1 MQSSVKTSL
10 PAAFILSMRPKQ
22 WTKNL
27 LIFMAL
33 FFTINQAGDVAELG
47 AGLRLLAKAGIA
59 FILFCLLSGVA
70 YVVNDILDRENDRI
84 HPTKRFRPIASG
96 NLSTPVALVVSS
108 TIGVLAIAASYVLEP
123 LFGLV
128 AMLYLAAL
136 LLYSFYFKRI
146 PIVDVLSI
154 SAGFIMRAVAGAVVL
169 QLPISPWLY
178 ICTGFGALFVA
189 LAKRRSELAFAGEQ
203 ASKQRDSLGAYTL
216 PILDQLISI
225 VTPAAIVSYTLYTVT
240 ADNLPD
246 NYAMLLTVPF
256 VVYGLFRYL
265 FIVQRYGLGETPED
279 VLFSDAPLLI
289 AVGLWL
295 VTAAGV
301 LIAFRV

>member
-1 MQSSVKTSL
+1 MKSSAKTSL

-33 FFTINQAGDVAELG
+33 FFTIDQVWEPGEIE

-59 FILFCLLSGVA
+59 FVIFCLISGVT
-70 YVVNDILDRENDRI
+70 YVVNDVLDRENDRI
-84 HPTKRFRPIASG
+84 HPTKRLRPIASG
-96 NLSTPVALVVSS
+96 NLPILAALAVSS
-108 TIGVLAIAASYVLEP
+108 AIGILAVAASYVLEP
-123 LFGLV
+123 VFGLV
-128 AMLYLAAL
+128 ATLYLAAL
-136 LLYSFYFKRI
+136 LLYSLVLKRI
-146 PIVDVLSI
+146 ALVDVLSI
-154 SAGFIMRAVAGAVVL
+154 SSGFILRAVAGAAVL

-189 LAKRRSELAFAGEQ
+189 LAKRRSELASAGKQ
-203 ASKQRDSLGAYTL
+203 ASKQRDSLGEYTL
-216 PILDQLISI
+216 PLLDQLIAV

-265 FIVQRYGLGETPED
+265 FIVQRHGLGETPED
-279 VLFSDAPLLI
+279 ILFSDAPLII
-289 AVGLWL
+289 AIVLWL
-295 VTAAGV
+295 ATAAGV
-301 LIAFRV
+301 LIAFRG

>member
-1 MQSSVKTSL
+1 MQSSAKTSW

-33 FFTINQAGDVAELG
+33 FFTINQASDLADVEV
-47 AGLRLLAKAGIA
+47 GLRLLGKAGIA

-70 YVVNDILDRENDRI
+70 YIVNDVLDRENDRI
-84 HPTKRFRPIASG
+84 HPTKRLRPIPSG
-96 NLSTPVALVVSS
+96 NLPIPAALAVSS
-108 TIGVLAIAASYVLEP
+108 AIGILSVAASYVLEP
-123 LFGLV
+123 VFGLV
-128 AMLYLAAL
+128 ATLYIASL
-136 LLYSFYFKRI
+136 LLYSLFLKRI
-146 PIVDVLSI
+146 ALVDILSI
-154 SAGFIMRAVAGAVVL
+154 SSGFILRAVAGAVVL

-178 ICTGFGALFVA
+178 ICTGFGALFIA
-189 LAKRRSELAFAGEQ
+189 LAKRRSELSSAGEQ
-203 ASKQRDSLGAYTL
+203 ASKQRDSLGEYTL
-216 PILDQLISI
+216 PLLDQLIAV

-240 ADNLPD
+240 AENLPD

-279 VLFSDAPLLI
+279 ILFSDAPLII
-289 AVGLWL
+289 AIVLWL
-295 VTAAGV
+295 ATAAGV
-301 LIAFRV
+301 LIAFRG